1 MANEQKKVSELATSN
16 SMAGTDRVVI
26 LKDPSATPSTRTIT
40 LTNLANSLPI
50 GNSTVAGVYKLGS
63 GLYVSANSIAVNS
76 SYTAAN
82 SSNWGG
88 SAPTTVSAALD
99 RLAAAVVALGQ
110 TP

>member
-1 MANEQKKVSELATSN
+1 
-16 SMAGTDRVVI
+16 MAGTDRVVI

-76 SYTAAN
+76 SYSYTAAN

-88 SAPTTVSAALD
+88 SAPSTVSSALD